1 MSTGN
6 GKMTRIYWFYAG
18 NDWDHIVWKN
28 SSGCASMDFGKGLER
43 SEPWGDSRW
52 SRWGKETMKTGIGIQ
67 KFSEKKLL
75 HLQFVITNSLQS
87 LVCTV
92 TSRTSLS

>member
-1 MSTGN
+1 
-6 GKMTRIYWFYAG
+6 
-18 NDWDHIVWKN
+18 
-28 SSGCASMDFGKGLER
+28 
-43 SEPWGDSRW
+43 
-52 SRWGKETMKTGIGIQ
+52 MKTGIGIQ

-92 TSRTSLS
+92 TSRTSLSK